1 MSHPHV
7 KEAAVIGAPV
17 GVNGEV
23 PVAYVI
29 TSTPVSEDTLINF
42 VNGRNIAFL
51 GVRGQYMMV
60 FNVLYSLYCIFSCK
74 AGEFETLL

>member
-51 GVRGQYMMV
+51 DVMGQ
-60 FNVLYSLYCIFSCK
+60 
-74 AGEFETLL
+74 